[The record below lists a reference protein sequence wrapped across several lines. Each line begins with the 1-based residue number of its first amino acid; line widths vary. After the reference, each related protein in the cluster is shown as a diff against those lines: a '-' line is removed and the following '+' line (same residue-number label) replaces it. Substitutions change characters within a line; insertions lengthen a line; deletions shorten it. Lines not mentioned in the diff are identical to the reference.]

1 MAKLPQISG
10 KDMGR
15 ILIRLGFKLKSQKGS
30 HMKFIRSTRY
40 GEEVMVVPNHK
51 IIRKGTLS
59 SILKHLN
66 LDIDKIKELL

>member
-15 ILIRLGFKLKSQKGS
+15 ILVRLGFKLKSQKGS
-30 HMKFIRSTRY
+30 HMKFIRNTSY
-40 GEEVMVVPNHK
+40 GEEVVVVPNHK
-51 IIRKGTLS
+51 IIRKGTLG

-66 LDIDKIKELL
+66 LDIDKIKELP